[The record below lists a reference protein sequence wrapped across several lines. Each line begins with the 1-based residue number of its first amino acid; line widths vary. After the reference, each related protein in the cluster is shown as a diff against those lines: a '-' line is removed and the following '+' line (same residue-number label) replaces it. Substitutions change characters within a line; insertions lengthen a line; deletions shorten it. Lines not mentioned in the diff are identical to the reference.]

1 MKDRSRGDRVF
12 QAAVYAIIVLIA
24 VFTLYPLIYSLSASV
39 SEPREILNGHVWL
52 YPVNITT
59 NAYQRVFRSAD
70 IQSGYL
76 NTIIYAVAGTALNLL
91 MTIAAAYPL
100 SMKDMKGRTFITIMI
115 TFTMFFSGGMIP
127 TYINIKNLGLLNT
140 RWSVILP
147 GLINV
152 TNLLILRNY
161 FINSVPDELHEAAE
175 IDGSSPMNTLFTI
188 ILPLSKS
195 ILVVIT
201 IYYFVAH
208 WNAYFDAMMYITKRN
223 KWPLQV
229 FLRQI
234 LLLSQMGDMA
244 ETMGADDANT
254 ALLYASLKYAIIIIA
269 ALPLIIVY
277 PLVQKFF
284 EKGIMLGS
292 VKG

>member
-1 MKDRSRGDRVF
+1 MKDQSRGDRVF

-100 SMKDMKGRTFITIMI
+100 SMKDMKGRNFITIMI

>member
-100 SMKDMKGRTFITIMI
+100 SMKDMKGRNFITIMI

-234 LLLSQMGDMA
+234 LLLSQMGDMV